1 MPPEGAETNLRVV
14 GREPELTE
22 DELRRHRDMQMSARL
37 AEPEPEPEPEPR
49 LDALSPESGQ
59 IDPQHRQHEQLELA
73 QAQLA
78 EERGRHDRLMREA
91 EQTRAQLSEQ
101 LSSSLADLARARDGT
116 QALLEEMRE
125 WNYFKAVVTCQ
136 RIVRRRQDARQFRC
150 LLREAVRRQAQL
162 VAQDEGFQVE
172 VREVQKS
179 LVEAERALAVKQ
191 QHEDAAQQ
199 LQAQST
205 AELLSMQEDLLAQ
218 AEGLKTKLS
227 AAEAEGR
234 LHADS
239 AAQAAIETTAL
250 RRQLENALHSS
261 AMSEARGTDELSA
274 LQMKL
279 SAAQAEATSNAEA
292 ARRASADARSAW
304 SANAELRAQWQQF
317 QAESEAARTELEAE
331 LQQVRSLSLSLSP
344 SLSLSFSLSE

>member
-1 MPPEGAETNLRVV
+1 
-14 GREPELTE
+14 
-22 DELRRHRDMQMSARL
+22 
-37 AEPEPEPEPEPR
+37 
-49 LDALSPESGQ
+49 
-59 IDPQHRQHEQLELA
+59 
-73 QAQLA
+73 
-78 EERGRHDRLMREA
+78 
-91 EQTRAQLSEQ
+91 
-101 LSSSLADLARARDGT
+101 
-116 QALLEEMRE
+116 
-125 WNYFKAVVTCQ
+125 
-136 RIVRRRQDARQFRC
+136 
-150 LLREAVRRQAQL
+150 
-162 VAQDEGFQVE
+162 
-172 VREVQKS
+172 
-179 LVEAERALAVKQ
+179 
-191 QHEDAAQQ
+191 
-199 LQAQST
+199 
-205 AELLSMQEDLLAQ
+205 MQEDLLAQ